1 MAAGAPPP
9 PAATSEPKRS
19 GKSDLGARV
28 AVAVPAAIILLI
40 LLHQGGLVFTIAVT
54 LVGLVALHELYAMFP
69 TARPAKLAG
78 FAGLIAVMLT
88 AHYGDQYDVLLA
100 AMAVI
105 PLAFV
110 LTIAQP
116 GGGEGMVAIALTLMG
131 VYWIAL
137 ALAHGILLR
146 DLPHGEGVII
156 DVLLGT
162 FIGDSGAYFGGR
174 AFGRRKLAP
183 IISPNK
189 TVEGL
194 AIGILSGIA
203 AVEIAGLY
211 QDWLSGTQALLL
223 GLAVALVAPLGDLF
237 ESYLKR
243 DAGTKDTG
251 TLFGAHGGALDRIDA
266 VLFSAVVG
274 YYVWHAML

>member
-1 MAAGAPPP
+1 M
-9 PAATSEPKRS
+9 
-19 GKSDLGARV
+19 
-28 AVAVPAAIILLI
+28 
-40 LLHQGGLVFTIAVT
+40 VFGY
-54 LVGLVALHELYAMFP
+54 VGLMG
-69 TARPAKLAG
+69 G
-78 FAGLIAVMLT
+78 FAGLIL
-88 AHYGDQYDVLLA
+88 G
-100 AMAVI
+100 
-105 PLAFV
+105 
-110 LTIAQP
+110 
-116 GGGEGMVAIALTLMG
+116 
-131 VYWIAL
+131 
-137 ALAHGILLR
+137 LR
-146 DLPHGEGVII
+146 DGVGL
-156 DVLLGT
+156 LLGVVLCCVASD
-162 FIGDSGAYFGGR
+162 IGAFLAGR
-174 AFGRRKLAP
+174 RFGRRHIAP
-183 IISPNK
+183 SISPNK

-223 GLAVALVAPLGDLF
+223 GLAVAIVAPIGDLF

>member
-1 MAAGAPPP
+1 MAAQAAPPP
-9 PAATSEPKRS
+9 EAKK
-19 GKSDLGARV
+19 KSDLGARV
-28 AVAVPAAIILLI
+28 AVAVPAAIILLV
-40 LLHQGGLVFTIAVT
+40 LLHQGGIVFTIAIT
-54 LVGLVALHELYAMFP
+54 AIGLVALHELYAMFA

-78 FAGLIAVMLT
+78 FAGLIAVTLS
-88 AHYGDQYDVLLA
+88 AHYGDQYEVLLA

-105 PLAFV
+105 PLAFI

-116 GGGEGMVAIALTLMG
+116 SGGEGMVAIALTLLG
-131 VYWIAL
+131 IYWIAL

-183 IISPNK
+183 VISPNK

-223 GLAVALVAPLGDLF
+223 GLAVAIVAPVGDLF

-266 VLFSAVVG
+266 VLFSEVVG

>member
-1 MAAGAPPP
+1 MASGASPP
-9 PAATSEPKRS
+9 PAAAGEAKRS

-28 AVAVPAAIILLI
+28 AVAVPAAIILLV
-40 LLHQGGLVFTIAVT
+40 LLHQGGLVFTLAVT
-54 LVGLVALHELYAMFP
+54 AIGLVALHELYAMFQ

-78 FAGLIAVMLT
+78 FAGLIAVTLS

-105 PLAFV
+105 PVAFV

-116 GGGEGMVAIALTLMG
+116 AGGGGMVSIALTLLG

-137 ALAHGILLR
+137 ALGHGILLR

-183 IISPNK
+183 VISPNK

-203 AVEIAGLY
+203 AVEVAGLY